1 MHLVRTFKTVEL
13 FKVPLCEGISLRMDG
28 MIEVEKGGMSQL
40 KLVIGTYDKGWQSF
54 FR

>member
-28 MIEVEKGGMSQL
+28 MIEKRL
-40 KLVIGTYDKGWQSF
+40 KKKKKAGCQNVTW
-54 FR
+54 